1 MCRMREAIATT
12 SLLSDMDMAKGL
24 LGRRIVLETCVGLE
38 GKWICRVQS
47 QAAETRVDV
56 EGQYSM
62 HLTPASCELIDV
74 CESDSKSSL
83 RSMISVSF

>member
-1 MCRMREAIATT
+1 MCRMRDAMATT

-24 LGRRIVLETCVGLE
+24 LGRRTVLGTCVGLE
-38 GKWICRVQS
+38 GMWICRVQS

-62 HLTPASCELIDV
+62 HLTPASCELRV
-74 CESDSKSSL
+74 VWSPVSRSSL
-83 RSMISVSF
+83 